1 VWKTASCTCAACGD
15 ALVAIGEDS
24 SEQLDC
30 EPARFFV
37 RKHIYPTYACR
48 ACETITVASVPPAI
62 IERGRPA
69 PGLLAHVLVSKYAD
83 HLPLYRQSQI
93 ATRSGVELPRSTLAD
108 WVSAAGAALAPLVAA
123 MRQELLCEP
132 VVHARSGRRSNPAS
146 LSVRLSQCDAR
157 EAHHDLRFLPQ
168 SQRRACAPLSRR
180 LERHA
185 DVEAEARGLDPP
197 ARHQHRQR
205 HSVPILHAYKT
216 WIDDVRRK
224 VAGNTGLAKA
234 LDYTIKRWPAL
245 ARCFDDGRH
254 PVDNNAV
261 ENAIR
266 PVALGRKNWMFTGSQ
281 RAGERAAVIMSLIAT
296 AKANG
301 HDPYAYLKDVLTRL
315 PTQLDK
321 HIAELLPNQWSPA

>member
-132 VVHARSGRRSNPAS
+132 VVHADETPVAMLDPGAGQTRRAYLFAYRSATPERPITIFDFCPSRSGEHARRFLGDWKGTLMSRPRPVVLIPLHGISTDNAIAYRSSMLTRHGSMTCAARLRVTPAWPRRSTTRSNAGPHS
-146 LSVRLSQCDAR
+146 
-157 EAHHDLRFLPQ
+157 
-168 SQRRACAPLSRR
+168 
-180 LERHA
+180 HA
-185 DVEAEARGLDPP
+185 
-197 ARHQHRQR
+197 
-205 HSVPILHAYKT
+205 
-216 WIDDVRRK
+216 
-224 VAGNTGLAKA
+224 A
-234 LDYTIKRWPAL
+234 LT
-245 ARCFDDGRH
+245 
-254 PVDNNAV
+254 
-261 ENAIR
+261 
-266 PVALGRKNWMFTGSQ
+266 M
-281 RAGERAAVIMSLIAT
+281 AVIRSTI
-296 AKANG
+296 
-301 HDPYAYLKDVLTRL
+301 TRSRMRS
-315 PTQLDK
+315 D
-321 HIAELLPNQWSPA
+321 QWL